1 MSVESKCCVCFSFT
15 IGQARSHLCHVG
27 SPCSSHPVSST
38 DFADKRGSLEQAR
51 TSLCHVGGVKVVCP
65 FSVTLEQGRSHRS
78 VRTCSRLRGNKT
90 WALSPRFTPRCS
102 TRRIDG
108 EKNSLAINPV
118 ALPTIWGKSG
128 VSMMD
133 PTPYPPYKIGYN
145 FKLQSCGPNFSWG
158 VIKFVRL
165 D

>member
-65 FSVTLEQGRSHRS
+65 FSVTLEQGRSHSS

-118 ALPTIWGKSG
+118 ALPTIWGEKWSVDDG
-128 VSMMD
+128 PDALPAV
-133 PTPYPPYKIGYN
+133 YN
-145 FKLQSCGPNFSWG
+145 WLQF
-158 VIKFVRL
+158 
-165 D
+165 